1 METTFTSY
9 GMQVTIPCIDG
20 DFIWKLNQD
29 FALNYRLNGDD
40 RLKRKLQNEE
50 QNLTDEFFNLAEKL
64 NQALAEYDTP
74 DEWEALDAW
83 QRKTSESFEEFFLV
97 RLDELAF
104 RINQLPHTIA
114 NQGSSF

>member
-29 FALNYRLNGDD
+29 FALNYPMNGDV

-50 QNLTDEFFNLAEKL
+50 QNLTDEFFNLAEKM
-64 NQALAEYDTP
+64 NQALIEYYTP
-74 DEWEALDAW
+74 DEWEAVEDW
-83 QRKTSESFEEFFLV
+83 ERKTSESFEEHFIV
-97 RLDELAF
+97 KLDELAF

-114 NQGSSF
+114 NPGSTF